1 MKKSQAISESKNK
14 PSGAPIKKENSLLNL
29 GFNIFLPILILNKGD
44 DWFGAWLTPFFEDTA
59 VAILVI
65 AILFPIAYFIYDFIT
80 RKKYNFI
87 SILGLVSVLLTGG
100 IGILEIPTKW
110 FAVKEA
116 SIPAII
122 GIAVMVSLKTRY
134 PLVRTLLLNPEL
146 MEIEKIDASLRE
158 QNKVE
163 SFNKLLRQCTYWLG
177 FSFLF
182 SAVLNFILA
191 SWIVVS
197 PSGTEAFNTEV
208 SKMMLWSWPI
218 IAIPSL
224 LISMYALWILMK
236 GIRALTGFNLEEII
250 KGSEKA

>member
-1 MKKSQAISESKNK
+1 MKKSQAISESKDN
-14 PSGAPIKKENSLLNL
+14 PPGAPIKKENSLLNL

-44 DWFGAWLTPFFEDTA
+44 RWFGEWLSPYFKDTA
-59 VAILVI
+59 IPILVI
-65 AILFPIAYFIYDFIT
+65 AILFPVAYFIYDFIT
-80 RKKYNFI
+80 RKKCNFI
-87 SILGLVSVLLTGG
+87 SILGLISVLLTGG

-158 QNKVE
+158 HNKVE

-182 SAVLNFILA
+182 SAVLNFVLA
-191 SWIVVS
+191 RWIVVS

-250 KGSEKA
+250 KGSKKA

>member
-1 MKKSQAISESKNK
+1 M
-14 PSGAPIKKENSLLNL
+14 
-29 GFNIFLPILILNKGD
+29 
-44 DWFGAWLTPFFEDTA
+44 
-59 VAILVI
+59 
-65 AILFPIAYFIYDFIT
+65 
-80 RKKYNFI
+80 
-87 SILGLVSVLLTGG
+87 
-100 IGILEIPTKW
+100 EIPTKW

-158 QNKVE
+158 HNKVE

-182 SAVLNFILA
+182 SAVLNFVLA
-191 SWIVVS
+191 RWIVVS